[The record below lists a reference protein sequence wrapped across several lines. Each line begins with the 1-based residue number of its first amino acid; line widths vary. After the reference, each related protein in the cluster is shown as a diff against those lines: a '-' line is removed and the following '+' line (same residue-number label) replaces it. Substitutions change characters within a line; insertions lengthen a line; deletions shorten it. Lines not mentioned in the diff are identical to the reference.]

1 MSRLAAATIDFLMLI
16 ESHFAKSA
24 RAGLL
29 VSAVRLRVISSHNR
43 EVGHVPAYSY
53 SNRWVGVGRAC
64 SDAWIVAGEI
74 RRGKGNRHYRPR
86 KPRHLVVICRKRD
99 SGSIRQIYR
108 ANQETRCERAGPRG
122 QRGQAGRCA
131 LRYDSGGRRSTL

>member
-53 SNRWVGVGRAC
+53 SNRWVGVGRAR
-64 SDAWIVAGEI
+64 SDAGLSLAKFLGAAVTVIIVEEPVPTGWWSVAENG
-74 RRGKGNRHYRPR
+74 
-86 KPRHLVVICRKRD
+86 
-99 SGSIRQIYR
+99 
-108 ANQETRCERAGPRG
+108 
-122 QRGQAGRCA
+122 
-131 LRYDSGGRRSTL
+131 